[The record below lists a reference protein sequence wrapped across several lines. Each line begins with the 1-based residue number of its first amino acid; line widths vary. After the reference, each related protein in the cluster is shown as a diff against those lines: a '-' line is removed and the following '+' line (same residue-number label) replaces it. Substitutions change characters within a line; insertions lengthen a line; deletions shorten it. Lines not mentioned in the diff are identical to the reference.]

1 VRSRRTALV
10 GGLALALA
18 TFAQA
23 APNKGD
29 LIDIGPAV
37 GARIPTLAA
46 TDSTGQPRTLDNLV
60 GRKGLVLVFFRSA
73 RWCPFCQRQL
83 LDLRN
88 VQADLEKRGY
98 VLAAISYDQPD
109 QLAAFAKKWEIRYV
123 LLSDPKSA
131 MIDAFNIRD
140 PQYPPGS
147 FAFGVPKPAIFVVDR
162 HGMVRAKVAREG
174 YEIRPSDAEIL
185 TTADRAG

>member
-1 VRSRRTALV
+1 MTSRRTALV
-10 GGLALALA
+10 ASLALALA

-23 APNKGD
+23 APMKGD
-29 LIDIGPAV
+29 LIEIGPAV
-37 GARIPTLAA
+37 GARIPPLTA
-46 TDSTGQPRTLDNLV
+46 TDSTGQARTLANLAD
-60 GRKGLVLVFFRSA
+60 RKGLVLVFFRSA

-88 VQADLEKRGY
+88 VQADLKKRGY
-98 VLAAISYDQPD
+98 ALAALSYDQPD
-109 QLAAFAKKWEIRYV
+109 QLAAFAKKWDIRYV

-131 MIDAFNIRD
+131 MIDAFDIRD
-140 PQYPPGS
+140 PQYQPGS
-147 FAFGVPKPAIFVVDR
+147 FAFGVPKPAIFVIDR
-162 HGMVRAKVAREG
+162 RGVVRAKVAREG

>member
-1 VRSRRTALV
+1 MTSRRTALV
-10 GGLALALA
+10 ASLALALA

-23 APNKGD
+23 APMKGD
-29 LIDIGPAV
+29 LIDIGL
-37 GARIPTLAA
+37 TA
-46 TDSTGQPRTLDNLV
+46 TDSTGQARTLANLAD
-60 GRKGLVLVFFRSA
+60 RKGLVLVFFRSA

-88 VQADLEKRGY
+88 VQADLKKRGY
-98 VLAAISYDQPD
+98 ALAALSYDQPD
-109 QLAAFAKKWEIRYV
+109 QLAAFAKKWDIRYV

-131 MIDAFNIRD
+131 MIDAFDIRD
-140 PQYPPGS
+140 PQYQPGS
-147 FAFGVPKPAIFVVDR
+147 FAFGVPKPAIFVIDR
-162 HGMVRAKVAREG
+162 RGVVRAKVAREG